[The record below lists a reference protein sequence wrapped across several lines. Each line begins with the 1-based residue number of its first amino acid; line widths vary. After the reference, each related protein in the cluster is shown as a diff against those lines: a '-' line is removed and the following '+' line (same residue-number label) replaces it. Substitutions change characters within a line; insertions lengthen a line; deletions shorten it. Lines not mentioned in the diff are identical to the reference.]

1 MHQTVAHPVRIV
13 WKNVWSVPLILSQG
27 IVGVSATTSYSK
39 FLGKR
44 RSFELLLCLFL
55 SLKMASSRERTF
67 TASQVWRLLD
77 EDSDVSSDIELRWK
91 YGTFVSVVTT
101 SIYNPMPWHAMCD
114 VCLTLTVMR
123 LRTFCHF
130 FCHSYSASV
139 TVQCRAMTTCKFR
152 VAHTISAS
160 NKRLLQFIWSL
171 VIRPTYFAKPKAIFV
186 FTITSDVRGM
196 SIATT

>member
-1 MHQTVAHPVRIV
+1 MFP
-13 WKNVWSVPLILSQG
+13 
-27 IVGVSATTSYSK
+27 
-39 FLGKR
+39 
-44 RSFELLLCLFL
+44 LLLPIQSFWEKDGLL
-55 SLKMASSRERTF
+55 SCYCVYSYLWK
-67 TASQVWRLLD
+67 WRLL
-77 EDSDVSSDIELRWK
+77 VSERSQLHKFGGFWTR
-91 YGTFVSVVTT
+91 TATCLPT
-101 SIYNPMPWHAMCD
+101 SNWGENMEHLCRLSRRLFTIQCHDNWHAMCD

-139 TVQCRAMTTCKFR
+139 TVQCRAMITCKFR